1 MNSNEPLEPCPYR
14 ESRLGY
20 LLCKVSTGGRPCSDK
35 EYTETNLTTE
45 RICRTC
51 PIPEITKQV
60 NCLNLDL
67 GKYHPS
73 IISHIPEIGQTYNFD
88 ENSVGIS
95 INCSVVGFSRA
106 EDYCEKCSIEC
117 ASFKPIH
124 RSISNEERISID
136 SFDVSTPTDRTL
148 RQAVLAILY
157 RYHAQYPERFNCF
170 DVTPVFISECLGIT
184 VQDVVRVVAPME
196 EEGEVTTMR
205 YAHDV
210 HFRYVTIRSKGIRMI
225 DEEPLFERLN
235 TAQVRSQMNFYG
247 PVYAPAGN
255 VQGNQSILEKD

>member
-14 ESRLGY
+14 ESILGY
-20 LLCKVSTGGRPCSDK
+20 LLCKVSTGGRPYSDK

-51 PIPEITKQV
+51 PIPEIIKQV

-73 IISHIPEIGQTYNFD
+73 IISHIPEIGPTYSFD
-88 ENSVGIS
+88 ENSVKIS

-106 EDYCEKCSIEC
+106 KDYREKCSIEC

-136 SFDVSTPTDRTL
+136 SFDV
-148 RQAVLAILY
+148 LAILY
-157 RYHAQYPERFNCF
+157 RYHAQHPERFNCF
-170 DVTPVFISECLGIT
+170 DVTPDFISECLGIT

-205 YAHDV
+205 YAHDM

-235 TAQVRSQMNFYG
+235 TAQVRTEMNFHA
-247 PVYAPAGN
+247 PVYGPAGN
-255 VQGNQSILEKD
+255 VEGDQKIIS